1 MPGLLMIILFGAVL
15 IWAVLTAMGYLIS
28 PLIKFIKYK
37 VNYEMEEFESEL
49 EKLKEEKEN
58 NDHE

>member
-1 MPGLLMIILFGAVL
+1 MPGLLMIILFGVIL
-15 IWAVLTAMGYLIS
+15 TWAVLTAMGYLIS

-37 VNYEMEEFESEL
+37 INYEMGQFENEL

-58 NDHE
+58 ENHE

>member
-1 MPGLLMIILFGAVL
+1 MPGLLMIILFGAIL
-15 IWAVLTAMGYLIS
+15 TWAVLTAMGYLIS

-37 VNYEMEEFESEL
+37 INYEMGQFENEL

-58 NDHE
+58 ENHE

>member
-1 MPGLLMIILFGAVL
+1 MPGLLMMILFGTVL
-15 IWAVLTAMGYLIS
+15 TWIVLTAMGYLIS

-37 VNYEMEEFESEL
+37 INYEMGQFENEL

-58 NDHE
+58 NDYE